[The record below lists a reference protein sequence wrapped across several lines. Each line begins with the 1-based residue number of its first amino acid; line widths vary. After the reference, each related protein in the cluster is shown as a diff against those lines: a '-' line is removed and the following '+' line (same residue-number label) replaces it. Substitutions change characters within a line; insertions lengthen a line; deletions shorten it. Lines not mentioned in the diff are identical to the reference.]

1 MLKPPSN
8 NMGAQTP
15 APAEIPTDNRV
26 LLDWVSFTLPNPCP
40 ENAAKLMHLDFN
52 AFTELDRGGMGYKKS
67 FRFGNI
73 TILCDGSDSMGCH
86 VSMSGQGCRLYES
99 TGHKSWRDL
108 FALVRVMR
116 GSFTRLDIAFD
127 TVDQSLEMGK
137 IHEALKSGQVKSKFS
152 KGREIHSFA
161 LVSDGQADRGCS
173 IYLGSPTS
181 RVQFRI
187 YDKAKEQQL
196 DGSWVRFELQLRKER
211 ADLAID
217 AIIASDEL
225 GLVGTGIINNY
236 LAFINEDATRRER
249 CSLKS
254 WWSAWLQHTEKL
266 KLTVA
271 AAKKQVQD
279 LMDHIQK
286 QYSATLATISEHL
299 DNISFSSFIC
309 KTVKMGLP
317 RMSARHHMI
326 LAASGPSA
334 MDYPF

>member
-8 NMGAQTP
+8 NMGAQNT
-15 APAEIPTDNRV
+15 APSEIPTENRV

-40 ENAAKLMHLDFN
+40 ENAAKLMHLDLN

-67 FRFGNI
+67 YRFGNI

-99 TGHKSWRDL
+99 TGHKNWRDL

-127 TVDQSLEMGK
+127 TVDSSLQIGK
-137 IHEALKSGQVKSKFS
+137 IQEALRNGQVKSIFS
-152 KGREIHSFA
+152 KGREIRSFA
-161 LVSDGQADRGCS
+161 LGSDGQSDRGNS

-187 YDKAKEQQL
+187 YDKAAEQQV
-196 DGSWVRFELQLRKER
+196 DGSWVRLELQLRKER
-211 ADLAID
+211 ADLAVD
-217 AIIASDEL
+217 AIISSDEV
-225 GLVGTGIINNY
+225 GLVGTGIINKY
-236 LAFINEDATRRER
+236 LSFINLDDSNRSR
-249 CSLKS
+249 CSLLS

-279 LMDHIQK
+279 LINHIQK

-299 DNISFSSFIC
+299 DLKGFSNFIQQ
-309 KTVKMGLP
+309 TLKMGLP
-317 RMSARHHMI
+317 RMSARHRMI